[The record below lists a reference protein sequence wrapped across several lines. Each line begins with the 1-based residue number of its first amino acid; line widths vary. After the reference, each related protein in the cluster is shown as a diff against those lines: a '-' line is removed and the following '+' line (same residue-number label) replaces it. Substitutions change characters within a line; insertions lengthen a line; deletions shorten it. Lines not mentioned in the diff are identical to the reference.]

1 MEQTINPARPIFIAW
16 AAGELSD
23 RAAAEALA
31 RELIEVIEPQE
42 RALKQYKDARRDELG
57 TLLIRLGEPV
67 AVNDRVARWVEPT
80 TTESANMKQLRA
92 LIANLRQ
99 HESPALTGI
108 ADRIEAC
115 FSTSTRK
122 GYPLIEAPTR
132 RNTP

>member
-1 MEQTINPARPIFIAW
+1 MAQRIPADRPIFIAR
-16 AAGELSD
+16 AAGDLSN

-42 RALKQYKDARRDELG
+42 RVLKQYKDARRDELG

-67 AVNDRVARWVEPT
+67 SVNDRIARWVEPT
-80 TTESANMKQLRA
+80 TTESANVKHLRA
-92 LIANLRQ
+92 LIAELRQ
-99 HESPALTGI
+99 PESPVLDSI

-132 RNTP
+132 RNPG

>member
-1 MEQTINPARPIFIAW
+1 MAQRIPTDRPIFIAW
-16 AAGELSD
+16 AAGDLSD

-57 TLLIRLGEPV
+57 TLLLRLGEPV
-67 AVNDRVARWVEPT
+67 PVNDRIARWVEPT
-80 TTESANMKQLRA
+80 TTESANVKQLRVR
-92 LIANLRQ
+92 IADLRQ
-99 HESPALTGI
+99 QDSRALDAI

-115 FSTSTRK
+115 FSTSIRK
-122 GYPLIEAPTR
+122 GYPLIEAPIK

>member
-1 MEQTINPARPIFIAW
+1 MTSTTTAARPIFIAW

-23 RAAAEALA
+23 RVAAEALA

-67 AVNDRVARWVEPT
+67 PVNDRVVRWVEPT
-80 TTESANMKQLRA
+80 TTESANVKQLRVLMA
-92 LIANLRQ
+92 DLRAQ
-99 HESPALTGI
+99 EAPALKAI

-115 FSTSTRK
+115 LSTSTRK

-132 RNTP
+132 RHTA